1 MLIHKLLSILR
12 RIRRFWSKKM
22 IILKIKDSGHTIDLP
37 GMHGIKTP
45 TEVNVSKMNIDLVV
59 SILRKNGIQK
69 FEIIGQE
76 KNNEEQKIEPIIKK
90 VDIIKEIYVNEKDY
104 ELHNKVNNIE
114 NLLADFMK
122 DFKNSPVVENV
133 IKKKPKEVDEKV
145 DFIPTIDI
153 SGLTSKGTI
162 SQTTSKTNDDDN
174 NIEKSA
180 KLLTSLT
187 KNNLKEKQGK

>member
-1 MLIHKLLSILR
+1 
-12 RIRRFWSKKM
+12 
-22 IILKIKDSGHTIDLP
+22 
-37 GMHGIKTP
+37 
-45 TEVNVSKMNIDLVV
+45 
-59 SILRKNGIQK
+59 
-69 FEIIGQE
+69 
-76 KNNEEQKIEPIIKK
+76 
-90 VDIIKEIYVNEKDY
+90 
-104 ELHNKVNNIE
+104 
-114 NLLADFMK
+114 MK

>member
-1 MLIHKLLSILR
+1 
-12 RIRRFWSKKM
+12 M